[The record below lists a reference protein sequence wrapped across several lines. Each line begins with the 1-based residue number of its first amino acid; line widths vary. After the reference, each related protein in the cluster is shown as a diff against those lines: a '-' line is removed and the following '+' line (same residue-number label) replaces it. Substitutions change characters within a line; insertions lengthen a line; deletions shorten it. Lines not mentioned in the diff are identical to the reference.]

1 MLIEIKLCSAD
12 HPDADSA
19 LDRIERFLREASV
32 PVVQRR
38 SARLVV
44 EAVGIA
50 QLENVL
56 GANFP
61 SQGVIAVPVEYL
73 SNKPVLAAISKR

>member
-1 MLIEIKLCSAD
+1 MLIKIKLCSAD
-12 HPDADSA
+12 QPDADSA
-19 LDRIERFLREASV
+19 FDRIERLLREASV

-56 GANFP
+56 GADFP
-61 SQGVIAVPVEYL
+61 SQGVIAEPVECL
-73 SNKPVLAAISKR
+73 SSERVLAEIS